1 MPSYRII
8 DPLTAL
14 LCKDSREHIGML
26 GRGVIVITLSTVD
39 RAGLIE
45 AACDGRVVRIFERD
59 LLERSERIDL
69 DDTNSNVAW
78 DVTPC
83 L

>member
-14 LCKDSREHIGML
+14 LREDSHEHIGMI

-45 AACDGRVVRIFERD
+45 ATCDGRAVRMFERD

-69 DDTNSNVAW
+69 DDTSSNEPW
-78 DVTPC
+78 TVTPC